1 MSPLPTEAR
10 NECLY
15 LARKALHEFLRRQ
28 QEPRLY
34 QPVHPVLR
42 EPRGAFVTLKRHGE
56 LRGCIG
62 YVEAIKPL
70 WETIEDCAISAA
82 SRDPRFEPVAA
93 EELAD
98 LDIEISVLSPLE
110 DLPDPAGVEVGRH
123 GILIEK
129 GYHRGL
135 LLPQVATEYGW
146 NREQFLAHTCLKA
159 GLPMDAWRHGAKIK
173 VFSADVFGEEEPGRS
188 GPR

>member
-1 MSPLPTEAR
+1 MNRLPTEAR

-15 LARKALHEFLRRQ
+15 LARRTLTALLRRQ
-28 QEPRLY
+28 QEAPAYL
-34 QPVHPVLR
+34 PVHPILS
-42 EPRGAFVTLKRHGE
+42 ESRGAFVTLEHHHE

-62 YVEAIKPL
+62 YIEAIKPL

-82 SRDPRFEPVAA
+82 SRDPRFPPVTAA
-93 EELAD
+93 ELAD
-98 LDIEISVLSPLE
+98 IDIEISVLSPLE

-159 GLPMDAWRHGAKIK
+159 GLPMDAWRHGAKIR
-173 VFSADVFGEEEPGRS
+173 VFSADVFGEEESGRPGP
-188 GPR
+188 G

>member
-1 MSPLPTEAR
+1 MSHLPAEAR

-15 LARKALHEFLRRQ
+15 LARKTLHALLRRQ
-28 QEPRLY
+28 AEAPPY
-34 QPVHPVLR
+34 EPVHPILR
-42 EPRGAFVTLKRHGE
+42 EPRGAFVTLKHRGE

-70 WETIEDCAISAA
+70 AETIEDCTVSAA
-82 SRDPRFEPVAA
+82 SRDPRFPPVDPA
-93 EELAD
+93 ELPGIS
-98 LDIEISVLSPLE
+98 IEISVLSPLE
-110 DLPDPAGVEVGRH
+110 ELSDPEKVEVGRH
-123 GILIEK
+123 GLMIQK

-159 GLPMDAWRHGAKIK
+159 GLPMDAWRRGATLH
-173 VFSADVFGEEEPGRS
+173 VFTADVFGEEEPR
-188 GPR
+188 